1 MLPGIR
7 HTPAGKRLEQKLAA
21 MESEGFVPSIINS
34 FPTHPLSSS
43 VSADTEVSNALS
55 QTESHSGSS
64 STRMTSPE
72 RERDAKLRPSVS
84 APPSMINKGGL
95 NESVSSAPATNA
107 DTKLLEDLLK

>member
-7 HTPAGKRLEQKLAA
+7 HTPAGKRLDQKLTA
-21 MESEGFVPSIINS
+21 MESEGFVPSIVNP

-43 VSADTEVSNALS
+43 VSAETEVSNALS

-72 RERDAKLRPSVS
+72 RERDTKLRPSVS
-84 APPSMINKGGL
+84 APPSMINKEGL

>member
-1 MLPGIR
+1 
-7 HTPAGKRLEQKLAA
+7 
-21 MESEGFVPSIINS
+21 MESEGFAPSIADS
-34 FPTHPLSSS
+34 FPTHPLSLS

-84 APPSMINKGGL
+84 APPSMINKESL
-95 NESVSSAPATNA
+95 NGSASSAPATNA
-107 DTKLLEDLLK
+107 NTTMLEDLLK